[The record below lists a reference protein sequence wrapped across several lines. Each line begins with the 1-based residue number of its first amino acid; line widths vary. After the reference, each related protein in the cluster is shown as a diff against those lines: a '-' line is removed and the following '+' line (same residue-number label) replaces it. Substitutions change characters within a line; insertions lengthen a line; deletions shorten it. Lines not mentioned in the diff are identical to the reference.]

1 MVVQLRQNHKK
12 TSWSDEKLTI
22 TLPATTFHASST
34 LPSCRS
40 ALRGKTQCSPNCTPD
55 QLLVNLLCFRTF
67 LLPSGNVFHPHIAR
81 LCRHSRDNRQ
91 QEATTM
97 SEIDRSSGAL
107 IAVARTRTVGDY
119 FGRFFCNLARDEP
132 SSLLT
137 EISMNYSNPR

>member
-12 TSWSDEKLTI
+12 TSWSDEKLTM

-40 ALRGKTQCSPNCTPD
+40 ALRGKDAVLAKLHTRSASSKPS
-55 QLLVNLLCFRTF
+55 LLQNLPFTFRKR
-67 LLPSGNVFHPHIAR
+67 FHPHIAR

-107 IAVARTRTVGDY
+107 IALARTRTVGDC
-119 FGRFFCNLARDEP
+119 FGRLSATWHVT
-132 SSLLT
+132 SQVV
-137 EISMNYSNPR
+137 Y